1 MKTIDHIKKSGL
13 KSSDES
19 LNLVIELYEKGLS
32 LGEVFF
38 NSKIW
43 SDKSL
48 NLWNLDKCFYDLN
61 SLSKFNER
69 KIKYVQDLT
78 KREVDQAVVDK
89 LNETQD
95 VKVLEHYYRPYKRK
109 KKTRVTLAREAGLQK
124 FAEELLENAKKGENF
139 SEGIES
145 AAKKYIQPALGYITF
160 EHVLKGAQDIIV
172 DQVLK
177 DRFDL
182 RLEVFKV
189 ATSEAKISIQAGE
202 KFQENSRFSSFVK
215 SPAHKTA
222 FYKNPKN
229 FDKFPIIKKA
239 WEDGHLKV
247 SLDFDLT
254 SLKENFEKAF
264 APDGLQGDLTSFLKS
279 CAKKAFEVHVL
290 PSVTTE
296 VFDDFYETSR
306 AVYIDKLKKDYLSLL
321 NTPAFG
327 EKSVLSLY
335 EKSPQEVFLV
345 LVSHK
350 GDYVSSTTIDSTKD
364 DVVENLTTVLGDIV
378 KNIDLGAIAL
388 PLSLNSRQLEK
399 FFKKALENLKK
410 SESVPL
416 VYVSSRG
423 IPQFIGKPE
432 AKFNLPSE
440 KESGKI
446 DNFILSAF
454 RLAKRLQDP
463 LYEYAEHEPSKLL
476 DVPSFIESEA
486 LDKELFKILSF
497 AVCRSGLESKNVSP
511 GLIQNLNWFKED
523 AGETIDEVFKF
534 SSDFRSTNAE
544 EKKNL
549 ESLIP
554 KSFTRFSKFFKF
566 SNALN
571 LLDKSRISVDDFS
584 KIKDFFK
591 DNELSLL
598 KGPLDT
604 SNEKWTTLFEKD
616 WVNYINSEL
625 SAPFKD
631 LRKDYKV
638 FSFSKSAFSL
648 EDLVVDNLY
657 WGVVSK
663 FSSFGAFVDL
673 GVGVNGLV
681 HLSELSNEYVSD
693 PRKVLRLDQWILIKL
708 LKVDVKSKQIS
719 LSKTKADQRNDGK
732 REGRRDSSFKNSNK
746 SGDRSNSSYKGSKS
760 GYQGKGSGKSK
771 RFDKSE
777 GSKNTSG
784 RKPFDKNSSSK
795 KRSTRPFNNP
805 FAQALGD
812 LKD

>member
-1 MKTIDHIKKSGL
+1 
-13 KSSDES
+13 
-19 LNLVIELYEKGLS
+19 
-32 LGEVFF
+32 
-38 NSKIW
+38 
-43 SDKSL
+43 
-48 NLWNLDKCFYDLN
+48 
-61 SLSKFNER
+61 
-69 KIKYVQDLT
+69 
-78 KREVDQAVVDK
+78 
-89 LNETQD
+89 
-95 VKVLEHYYRPYKRK
+95 
-109 KKTRVTLAREAGLQK
+109 
-124 FAEELLENAKKGENF
+124 
-139 SEGIES
+139 
-145 AAKKYIQPALGYITF
+145 
-160 EHVLKGAQDIIV
+160 
-172 DQVLK
+172 
-177 DRFDL
+177 
-182 RLEVFKV
+182 
-189 ATSEAKISIQAGE
+189 
-202 KFQENSRFSSFVK
+202 
-215 SPAHKTA
+215 
-222 FYKNPKN
+222 
-229 FDKFPIIKKA
+229 
-239 WEDGHLKV
+239 
-247 SLDFDLT
+247 
-254 SLKENFEKAF
+254 
-264 APDGLQGDLTSFLKS
+264 
-279 CAKKAFEVHVL
+279 
-290 PSVTTE
+290 VTTE

-306 AVYIDKLKKDYLSLL
+306 GVYLDKLKKDYLSLL
-321 NTPAFG
+321 NTPAYG

-378 KNIDLGAIAL
+378 KSIDLGAVAL
-388 PLSLNSRQLEK
+388 PLSLSSRQLEK

-410 SESVPL
+410 SESIPL

-497 AVCRSGLESKNVSP
+497 AVCRTGIEPKNISP

-523 AGETIDEVFKF
+523 AGETTEELFKF
-534 SSDFRSTNAE
+534 SLDFRSTATE

-549 ESLIP
+549 EALIP
-554 KSFTRFSKFFKF
+554 KTFSRFSKFFKF
-566 SNALN
+566 PNALN
-571 LLDKSRISVDDFS
+571 LLDKSRVSAQDFS
-584 KIKDFFK
+584 KIKDFCK
-591 DNELSLL
+591 DNEISLL
-598 KGPLDT
+598 KGPLET
-604 SNEKWTTLFEKD
+604 SNEKWPALFEKD
-616 WVNYINSEL
+616 WVNYINYEL

-631 LRKDYKV
+631 QRKDYKI
-638 FSFSKSAFSL
+638 FSFSKSAFAL

-719 LSKTKADQRNDGK
+719 LSKTKADQRNGSK
-732 REGRRDSSFKNSNK
+732 RDSNRDGSYKNSNK
-746 SGDRSNSSYKGSKS
+746 GSYKSGDKNNSSYKGNKS
-760 GYQGKGSGKSK
+760 GYQGKGTGKSK

-777 GSKNTSG
+777 GSKG
-784 RKPFDKNSSSK
+784 RKPFDKNSSGK